1 VPDAEKEAM
10 TNHPSNHQQ
19 RLVNELLLR
28 LKARD
33 HYFRSVGESEEARH
47 QAEEQLE
54 NQLLNAR
61 ALPEYQVL
69 AGRILDCVAEL
80 NKYLEFDD
88 QFRVSVYL
96 NCTSVRFRNRVL
108 VMEFKHVP
116 FNENQINHS
125 LDVIFQST
133 PSNFGNVGR
142 TTLVLARNEGEFVWR
157 QSQPVVHAPAATSK
171 DLAASLLRWLED
183 GTGVF

>member
-1 VPDAEKEAM
+1 M
-10 TNHPSNHQQ
+10 SNYPSNDHQQ

-33 HYFRSVGESEEARH
+33 HYFRSVGESDESRH
-47 QAEEQLE
+47 LAQEQVE

-61 ALPEYQVL
+61 ALPEYQIL
-69 AGRILDCVAEL
+69 TGRILDCVAEL

-116 FNENQINHS
+116 FTEDQINHS
-125 LDVIFQST
+125 LDLVFQVS
-133 PSNFGNVGR
+133 PSDFGHVGR
-142 TTLVLARNEGEFVWR
+142 TTLILARQNGEFVWR
-157 QSQPVVHAPAATSK
+157 QLPPVVHAPAATSK
-171 DLAASLLRWLED
+171 DLAASVLRWLED